1 MHIKLACPP
10 PINPTS
16 RRRAVSHIQSGSGW
30 YQRVDGAALTRCWNG
45 GVRGRV
51 HEVPLTAG
59 VPVRQQRDG
68 LQLQRQEKI
77 HHMEETVALP
87 REGRKG
93 QFIYFGV
100 IIMLA
105 L

>member
-1 MHIKLACPP
+1 M
-10 PINPTS
+10 
-16 RRRAVSHIQSGSGW
+16 QSGSGW

-45 GVRGRV
+45 GIRGRV

-93 QFIYFGV
+93 QVYLFWGYFYRV

-105 L
+105 R